1 MVFKGKAKELVS
13 KELDKKVFLL
23 YWNSLVRKFFEQKK
37 GKRTIFRF
45 YYKRLEIFKSVRLF
59 FVLIYEHV
67 LNT

>member
-45 YYKRLEIFKSVRLF
+45 YYKRLEIFKNIRLF

>member
-23 YWNSLVRKFFEQKK
+23 YWNSLVRKFFEPKK
-37 GKRTIFRF
+37 GKITFRF

>member
-1 MVFKGKAKELVS
+1 MVFKGKA

-45 YYKRLEIFKSVRLF
+45 YYKRLEIFKNIRLF

>member
-1 MVFKGKAKELVS
+1 MVFKGKA

-45 YYKRLEIFKSVRLF
+45 YYKRLEIFKSVCLF